1 MRNFNPG
8 IPLIH
13 LQTVD
18 STNVYASRLLQE
30 GEVEEGTV
38 ILADHQ
44 VNGKGQ
50 GGSEWLSDNASNLLF
65 SLVLK
70 PSFLPAD
77 RQFYLSMCISNSL
90 AEFLSVLTTGVSIKW
105 PNDILVGRNKIAGIL
120 IENTVMGEY
129 LNTCVIGIGL
139 NINQAEFPAHIPNPV
154 SLRQITGIVYDLP
167 EIREK
172 LFQSLATG
180 LDLLYDN
187 KLEIIRTA
195 YLNKLSGLNKWAYC
209 TDITGR
215 FEGRIID
222 VADSG
227 ELMVMIRD
235 GNVKKYGFREVS
247 FEL

>member
-1 MRNFNPG
+1 
-8 IPLIH
+8 
-13 LQTVD
+13 
-18 STNVYASRLLQE
+18 
-30 GEVEEGTV
+30 
-38 ILADHQ
+38 
-44 VNGKGQ
+44 
-50 GGSEWLSDNASNLLF
+50 
-65 SLVLK
+65 
-70 PSFLPAD
+70 
-77 RQFYLSMCISNSL
+77 MCISNSL

-105 PNDILVGRNKIAGIL
+105 PNDILVGKKKIAGIL

-172 LFQSLATG
+172 LFQGLATG

-195 YLNKLSGLNKWAYC
+195 YLNKLSGLNKWAHC
-209 TDITGR
+209 TDATGR

-227 ELMVMIRD
+227 ELMVLNRD
-235 GNVKKYGFREVS
+235 GNVKKYGFKEIS